1 MGRKAGVSIKTTIYS
16 DFKGVDFTTDASLVS
31 KSRSPLATNMIA
43 DVGGRPEKRPG
54 WRTLQNL
61 SAEGAVNG
69 LFMGTFGGV
78 KKLFAHVG
86 TKLYQWA
93 ETGAPTVLLT
103 GLTNAESTGLYFGG
117 KLWILTGGEYI
128 VCDGNT
134 AARVSD
140 NAYTPTT
147 IITRSPT
154 GGGTSYE
161 ALNLI
166 GRWRKND
173 FQTDGTAVTF
183 QLDATELDA
192 DAMTAW
198 VWGVEKTEG
207 TDFTAD
213 RAAGTVTFSTAPA
226 APASGKADGLTVKFA
241 KTVSGYADK
250 INKCRILSSYGV
262 GTSDRLVFSGNPDFP
277 NLDWT
282 SGLNDP
288 TYIPDLSYSNVGI
301 EGVPIMGYC
310 RIGEYLGIVKADNG
324 QDSTVFVRSA
334 STDSDG
340 QAVFPLK
347 QAIAGVG
354 AISMRSFG
362 QLLDEPLFLSDTGIF
377 AVTTNVVTSER
388 ICQNR
393 SFYIDGQLTGEADLK
408 NARGTAWMGMYL
420 LAVNGRVY
428 VLDGRQQKTYRSES
442 LGDYVYECYFW
453 DNVPVNCWLV
463 DKESESLYFGT
474 ADGKICRFNT
484 DDTTVNRYNDDGA
497 AITALW
503 ATKADDDGDSTLEKT
518 MIKKGC
524 AVTLKPYS
532 RSSAKVLVR
541 TDREAAARQVNYGT
555 LDIFDWADIDF
566 SRFTFNSN
574 DGPQEIM
581 FRTKV
586 KKYKRLQ
593 IIIKN
598 DAVNEGFGVYGITKH
613 YIIGNFAKR

>member
-1 MGRKAGVSIKTTIYS
+1 MGAKSGVTIKTTIYS

-61 SAEGAVNG
+61 SAGPVNG
-69 LFMGTFGGV
+69 LFLGTFSGV
-78 KKLFAHVG
+78 KKYFAHVG
-86 TKLYQWA
+86 TTLYQWA
-93 ETGAPTVLLT
+93 ESGTPVVLMT
-103 GLTNAESTGLYFGG
+103 GLTNGESTGTFFGG
-117 KLWILTGGEYI
+117 KVWILTGGEYI
-128 VCDGNT
+128 VCNGTT
-134 AARVSD
+134 AAKVSD
-140 NAYTPTT
+140 DAYAPTT
-147 IITRSPT
+147 IITREPT

-161 ALNLI
+161 SLNLI
-166 GRWRKND
+166 GKWRKNS
-173 FQTDGTAVTF
+173 FQTDGTAKTF

-192 DAMTAW
+192 DPMTAW
-198 VWGVEKTEG
+198 VWGVEKAEG

-213 RAAGTVTFSTAPA
+213 RTAGTVTFTTTPA

-241 KTVSGYADK
+241 KTVGGYADK
-250 INKCRILSSYGV
+250 INKCRILFSYGV
-262 GTSDRLVFSGNPDFP
+262 GTSDRLVFSGNPDYP

-334 STDSDG
+334 ATDSAG

-354 AISMRSFG
+354 AISRRSFG
-362 QLLDEPLFLSDTGIF
+362 QLLDEPLFLSGTGVF

-388 ICQNR
+388 ICQDR
-393 SFYIDGQLTGEADLK
+393 SFYIDGQLVNESGLE
-408 NARGTAWMGMYL
+408 NARGVAWLGMYL
-420 LAVNGRVY
+420 LAVNNHVY

-442 LGDYVYECYFW
+442 LGDYVYECYYW

-463 DKESESLYFGT
+463 DKETESLYFGT

-484 DDTTVNRYNDDGA
+484 DIETMSRYSDDGA

-503 ATKADDDGDSTLEKT
+503 ATKADDDGDGTLEKT

-524 AVTLKPYS
+524 AVTLKPYT

-541 TDREAAARQVNYGT
+541 TDRDVSARQVNYGT

-566 SRFTFNSN
+566 SRFTFNAN
-574 DGPQEIM
+574 DGPQEIL
-581 FRTKV
+581 FQAKV

-598 DAVNEGFGVYGITKH
+598 DAVNEGFGIFGITKH
-613 YIIGNFAKR
+613 YIIGNYAKR

>member
-1 MGRKAGVSIKTTIYS
+1 MSAGIKTTIYS

-31 KSRSPLATNMIA
+31 KSRSPWATNMIA

-54 WRTLQNL
+54 WRTLHTL
-61 SAEGAVNG
+61 TGKVNG
-69 LFMGTFGGV
+69 LFEGSFGGA
-78 KKLFAHVG
+78 KKRLAHVG
-86 TKLYQWA
+86 TKLYEWSGEPA
-93 ETGAPTVLLT
+93 LVMENITDAD
-103 GLTNAESTGLYFGG
+103 STGIFFGG
-117 KLWILTGGEYI
+117 KIWILTGREYI
-128 VCDGNT
+128 VYDGT
-134 AARVSD
+134 AAKKVSE
-140 NAYTPTT
+140 NAYVPTT
-147 IITRSPT
+147 IITREPT
-154 GGGTSYE
+154 GGGTSFE
-161 ALNLI
+161 SLNLA
-166 GRWRKND
+166 GRFRKND
-173 FQTDGTAVTF
+173 FQTNGTAKTF
-183 QLDATELDA
+183 QLDAANLDA
-192 DAMTAW
+192 DTIKAW

-213 RAAGTVTFSTAPA
+213 RAAGTVTFSTAPS
-226 APASGKADGLTVKFA
+226 APASGKADGLTIQFA
-241 KTVSGYADK
+241 KTVEGYLDR
-250 INKCRILSSYGV
+250 IGKCRIMTSYGV

-288 TYIPDLSYSNVGI
+288 TYIPDLSYSNVGT

-324 QDSTVFVRSA
+324 QDSTVFIRSA
-334 STDSDG
+334 SAGSDG
-340 QAVFPLK
+340 QAVFPLR

-354 AISMRSFG
+354 AVSMRSFG
-362 QLLDEPLFLSDTGIF
+362 QLLDEPLFLSDTGVF

-393 SFYIDGQLTGEADLK
+393 SFFVNGALTNEPNLK
-408 NARGTAWMGMYL
+408 NARGVAWLGMYM
-420 LAVNGRVY
+420 LAVNGHIY
-428 VLDGRQQKTYRSES
+428 ILDGRQQKTYRSES
-442 LGDYVYECYFW
+442 LGDYVYECYYW

-463 DKESESLYFGT
+463 DKDSESLFFGT
-474 ADGKICRFNT
+474 ADGRICRFNT
-484 DDTTVNRYNDDGA
+484 DIDAMSRYSDDGA

-503 ATKADDDGDSTLEKT
+503 ATKADDDGDSTREKT

-524 AVTLKPYS
+524 AVTLKPYT
-532 RSSAKVLVR
+532 RSSAKICVR
-541 TDREAAARQVNYGT
+541 SDRDTVARQVNYGT

-566 SRFTFNSN
+566 SRFTFNAN

-581 FRTKV
+581 FRAKV

-613 YIIGNFAKR
+613 YITGNFAKR